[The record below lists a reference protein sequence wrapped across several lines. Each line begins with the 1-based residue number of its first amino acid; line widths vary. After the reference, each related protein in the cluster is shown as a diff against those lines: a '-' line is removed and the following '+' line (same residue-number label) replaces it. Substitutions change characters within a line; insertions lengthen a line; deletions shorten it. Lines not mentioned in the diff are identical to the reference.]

1 MSEGIETSTNI
12 TLCYLRE
19 FRAVDQEQLCSIDRY
34 TLQEMHFTQMS
45 QKGLRPWAFTK
56 EGEERLAD
64 EITAYEQSEWFEHW
78 PCGIMEAKVSE
89 QERNVAKFL
98 LLHHKTMMGHQEFNW
113 DMYFR
118 APFVWEYESRLAY
131 IDLCEVSKLVHVGST
146 ENGLDF
152 RVLTEKGEFEL
163 CRHHF
168 SSPIMDAYMV
178 GSVGLLLRTED
189 GKQLV
194 ARCCDIRLVATL
206 ASFFEKGGKAYSLI
220 GGEIPLMSEDDAW
233 ELFRSQHLPDYAALL
248 PGERTMVRWVD
259 VEGRPAK
266 EPIWF
271 KAQSILFSAYK
282 VGVFHPGISAIEQ
295 SRSFIYHSEYVLHPD
310 RV

>member
-1 MSEGIETSTNI
+1 MSEGIETDI
-12 TLCYLRE
+12 DLCYLRE
-19 FRAVDQEQLCSIDRY
+19 FEAFDYDKLCSIDRY
-34 TLQEMHFTQMS
+34 TLQEMSFTQMS
-45 QKGLRPWAFTK
+45 QKNWRPWAFTK
-56 EGEERLAD
+56 EGESRLAK
-64 EITAYEQSEWFEHW
+64 ELAEWEKSEGFQGW
-78 PCGIMEAKVSE
+78 PAGIMEAKVSE

-98 LLHHKTMMGHQEFNW
+98 LLYHKTMMGHQEFNW
-113 DMYFR
+113 DVYFR
-118 APFVWEYESRLAY
+118 APFVWEYEFRLAY
-131 IDLCEVSKLVHVGST
+131 IDLGEVSKLVHVGST

-206 ASFFEKGGKAYSLI
+206 ASFFEKGEKSI
-220 GGEIPLMSEDDAW
+220 FIEKGEIPLLSEDDAW

-259 VEGRPAK
+259 VKGRPAK